1 MQVPFDLALPLYT
14 DDIPACL
21 QNEACIWLFIPEL
34 LMIVKDYTKKETFR
48 KGNLFN
54 NFTVEFCSFVK
65 RNEEVLYIMIWTDL
79 PNVFLKEKGK
89 VQNAVS
95 YTL

>member
-1 MQVPFDLALPLYT
+1 MPFDLALPLSI
-14 DDIPACL
+14 DDIPARL

-34 LMIVKDYTKKETFR
+34 LMIVRDYTEKETSR
-48 KGNLFN
+48 KENLFN

-65 RNEEVLYIMIWTDL
+65 RNEEVLYKMIWTDL
-79 PNVFLKEKGK
+79 SDVFLKEKGK
-89 VQNAVS
+89 VQNAEI

>member
-1 MQVPFDLALPLYT
+1 MPFDLVLSLYT
-14 DDIPACL
+14 DDIFARL

-48 KGNLFN
+48 KENLFN

-65 RNEEVLYIMIWTDL
+65 RNEEVLYKMIWTDL
-79 PNVFLKEKGK
+79 PNVVLK
-89 VQNAVS
+89 
-95 YTL
+95 